1 MMVVVVVMVGRDGE
15 SVPSTHRTSGRG
27 ANVLSFWRVCVTG
40 DLVPQLPEPIR
51 VRALEGMRATW
62 CRVDGEGGGLNGWD
76 CRCGLPGGC
85 RRRGCEGRGVL
96 PNGDACRG
104 SVGRLSRCQIML
116 AYRLLTTDGCW

>member
-76 CRCGLPGGC
+76 CRCGLPEGVDGEVVKVAACC
-85 RRRGCEGRGVL
+85 RMEMHAEEALV
-96 PNGDACRG
+96 D
-104 SVGRLSRCQIML
+104 
-116 AYRLLTTDGCW
+116 